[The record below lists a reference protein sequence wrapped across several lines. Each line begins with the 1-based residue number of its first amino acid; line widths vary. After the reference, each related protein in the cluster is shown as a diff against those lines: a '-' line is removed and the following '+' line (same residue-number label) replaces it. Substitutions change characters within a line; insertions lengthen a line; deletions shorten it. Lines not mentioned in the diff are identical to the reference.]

1 MKCPNCGKENAQDT
15 RFCGYCGTELGTPV
29 EKSEYGVTKTYQ
41 TPRGRFSRGTVIGGR
56 YEVIEFL
63 GEGGMGAVYR
73 VYDQKLKEVVA
84 LKFLRPEISLE
95 PRLIERFQAEL
106 KLARQISH
114 RHVCRLYDL
123 GAEGFS
129 LFITMEYIQGED
141 LKRFIRRTGHLNE
154 PKARTIA
161 RQVAEGLAEAHH
173 FGIIHR
179 DLKPHNIMIDQEGNA
194 KIMDFGLA
202 RSRQQPGL
210 TQKGMILGTPE
221 YMSPEQV
228 EGLEADQRSDL
239 YSLGVILYEMVTGE
253 TPFKGETP
261 LSLALKHKLETPP
274 DPRELNPRLSDEM
287 SRIILKCLQK
297 NPAERYQSAEELLLD
312 FRALQ
317 EEPSSTRRPADYT
330 RKTPPTASPAPYD
343 QGQPARP
350 VFTPMELQSPE
361 VIKITSSPKKSRT
374 RKVLSALLLFIVIL
388 AAGSL
393 IKKLLD
399 KTLFTFLSGSK
410 VATERRAEPPAGPG
424 GPPPIQPDQD
434 RTPAESGPTSKVSPD
449 LPPFVATMLRES
461 YQYLQ
466 MKNPEAFQK
475 KLSELRA
482 SLPAGSPYQKMLDEV
497 ETKVAESQQLEKA
510 GKIEESRGRL
520 AHGETRLRRLLDLVQ
535 EKEQADE
542 ARKIMEQSRL
552 QAEKK
557 MQAGKGNLLFW
568 VASEKEKEA
577 QAAYDK
583 NDFSSAETLYKILN
597 QVYSMSLKGGD
608 EPADLQKLRMMA
620 LNTRKTAERIKEQTK
635 PDDSW
640 LFDWGNDYLNQ
651 AEQEARRKSYAV
663 SAELYIAA
671 TFLFEKACLAWSPPE

>member
-1 MKCPNCGKENAQDT
+1 MKCPNCGKENAEAT
-15 RFCGYCGTELGTPV
+15 RFCGYCGTELNTPV
-29 EKSEYGVTKTYQ
+29 DKPEYGVTKTYQ
-41 TPRGRFSRGTVIGGR
+41 TPRGRFSRGTIIGGR

-84 LKFLRPEISLE
+84 LKFLRPEISTE

-123 GAEGFS
+123 GEEGFS

-161 RQVAEGLAEAHH
+161 WQVAEGLAEAHH

-202 RSRQQPGL
+202 RSLQQQGI
-210 TQKGMILGTPE
+210 TQKEMILGTPE
-221 YMSPEQV
+221 YMSPEQA

-239 YSLGVILYEMVTGE
+239 YSFGVILFEMVTGE
-253 TPFKGETP
+253 TPFQGATP
-261 LSLALKHKLETPP
+261 LSLALQHKLETPP
-274 DPRELNPRLSDEM
+274 DPRELNPGLSEEM
-287 SRIILKCLQK
+287 SRVILKCLEK
-297 NPAERYQSAEELLLD
+297 NPDNRYQSAEELLLD
-312 FRALQ
+312 LKALP
-317 EEPSSTRRPADYT
+317 EEPSSARRPTASS
-330 RKTPPTASPAPYD
+330 RKTPLASSPSPEVK
-343 QGQPARP
+343 GQPAGP
-350 VFTPMELQSPE
+350 DLTPAEARTPE
-361 VIKITSSPKKSRT
+361 AIKIASPPKKSRA
-374 RKVLSALLLFIVIL
+374 RKVVSALLLFIVIL

-393 IKKLLD
+393 IKSLLD
-399 KTLFTFLSGSK
+399 KTLFKLLFGSK
-410 VATERRAEPPAGPG
+410 VATEQKVKPPADLSRPPQTTADRDRAPAKSGPG
-424 GPPPIQPDQD
+424 
-434 RTPAESGPTSKVSPD
+434 PTVSPD
-449 LPPFVATMLRES
+449 LPPFVASMLKES
-461 YQYLQ
+461 YKYLQ

-475 KLSELRA
+475 KLAELRA
-482 SLPAGSPYQKMLDEV
+482 SLPAESPYQKMLDEV

-510 GKIEESRGRL
+510 GKIEESQGSL
-520 AHGETRLRRLLDLVQ
+520 AHGETRLRQLLDQVQ
-535 EKEQADE
+535 EKERADE

-552 QAEKK
+552 QAEKNNK
-557 MQAGKGNLLFW
+557 AGKGNLLFW

-577 QAAYDK
+577 QAAYNK

-597 QVYSMSLKGGD
+597 LVYTMSLKGGN
-608 EPADLQKLRMMA
+608 EVADLQKLRTMA
-620 LNTRKTAERIKEQTK
+620 LNARKAAEVIKEQTK
-635 PDDSW
+635 PDDTW

-651 AEQEARRKSYAV
+651 AEQEGRRKSYSV

-671 TFLFEKACLAWSPPE
+671 TFLFEKARLAWSPPG